1 MFRQQLEMWQHRNDF
16 NLVLCIDKKNAT
28 PDWDGEVGRVTDHFD
43 KVDIDPDNAYGL
55 IVGPPPMYRSV
66 AEEMRKIGLHNDMI
80 YVSFERNMRCGMGK
94 CGRCMVGHQYV
105 CIDGPVFNYWE
116 AVNIQGLC
124 DMATPIFGLNIV
136 NPQSHS
142 TLSQKPARVVFLS
155 LAGDQGCEE
164 SILGLDDRLLDMLG
178 LIELVSWPLLDGLDV
193 PDEFDI
199 AVIEGAVCTRAQA
212 ERLFAARASAS
223 VIIAI
228 GACALTGGIPALSST
243 NASLEPDAVLSP
255 ESVSSL
261 PEFFTARSV
270 SSFIPVDYTVPGCP
284 VSASEFVSVLQSAL
298 RGMRPTARLQPC
310 AVVVG

>member
-1 MFRQQLEMWQHRNDF
+1 
-16 NLVLCIDKKNAT
+16 
-28 PDWDGEVGRVTDHFD
+28 
-43 KVDIDPDNAYGL
+43 
-55 IVGPPPMYRSV
+55 
-66 AEEMRKIGLHNDMI
+66 
-80 YVSFERNMRCGMGK
+80 
-94 CGRCMVGHQYV
+94 
-105 CIDGPVFNYWE
+105 
-116 AVNIQGLC
+116 
-124 DMATPIFGLNIV
+124 MATPIFGLNIV

-142 TLSQKPARVVFLS
+142 TLSQKPARVAFLS

-212 ERLFAARASAS
+212 ERLLAARASAS

-243 NASLEPDAVLSP
+243 NASLESDAVLSP

-270 SSFIPVDYTVPGCP
+270 SSFISVDYTVPGCP
-284 VSASEFVSVLQSAL
+284 VNATEFVSVLQRAL
-298 RGMRPTARLQPC
+298 RGMRPDREAPTMCGSCRLNERGCLLDSGIPCLGMVTSDGCGAVCCEAGTACVGCRGVSPSANLVSARECVVSYTGDGC
-310 AVVVG
+310 AFDELLRIFNSPSLVSREDVR